1 MSVTNWADPV
11 GHAVWNDGNDVG
23 RDWTPALFAEAK
35 ANGMVNTFYHG
46 GDPAFPNQ
54 LLGATW
60 VGIEVVPEP
69 ATLSLLLLTG
79 LGVLGCKR
87 R

>member
-1 MSVTNWADPV
+1 
-11 GHAVWNDGNDVG
+11 
-23 RDWTPALFAEAK
+23 
-35 ANGMVNTFYHG
+35 MVNTFYHG
-46 GDPAFPNQ
+46 GDPASPNQ

-69 ATLSLLLLTG
+69 ATLGLLLLTG
-79 LGVLGCKR
+79 LGVLRSKR